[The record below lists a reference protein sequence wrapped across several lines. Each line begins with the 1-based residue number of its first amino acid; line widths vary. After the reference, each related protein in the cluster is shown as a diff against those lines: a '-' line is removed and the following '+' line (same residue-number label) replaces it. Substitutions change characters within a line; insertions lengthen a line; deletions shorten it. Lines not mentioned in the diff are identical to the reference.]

1 MSRYSLGRSKVVS
14 MADAAATVSD
24 GASLSFG
31 GFGHFGHPLSFVREL
46 LRQGRGGF
54 TLHAIAECWPVEL
67 LTAAGRVNHIN
78 LSNLMFE
85 GLGRVRAICRA
96 VENGQITT
104 DDHSHLGL
112 SLRLIAAGWDMP
124 FMPIRTMAG
133 SDLEYIQTGP
143 TPKFRRVQSPFSDE
157 QVGVLSP
164 LSPDVAVVHVSEADN
179 QGNGIIYGQISVVD
193 AQVRAAKR
201 VIVTAERIVDPAK
214 IVRNNQLVTVPG
226 ILVDQVVHSPYGAYP
241 GGMYGL
247 YDEDMEL
254 MNHYYE
260 ASRSVEAVDAYLAE
274 WVFGLADHAEYL
286 DRIGSQR
293 LLEAVVDPVHKLA
306 RGRGEW

>member
-1 MSRYSLGRSKVVS
+1 MSRYSTGTSKVVS
-14 MADAAATVSD
+14 MADAAATVPD
-24 GASLSFG
+24 GAALSFG

-54 TLHAIAECWPVEL
+54 TLHAIAECWPAEL
-67 LTAAGRVNHIN
+67 LTAADRVEHIN

-96 VENGQITT
+96 VETGRITT

-112 SLRLIAAGWDMP
+112 SLRLLAAGWDMP
-124 FMPIRTMAG
+124 FMPIRSMVG
-133 SDLEYIQTGP
+133 SDLENIQTGP
-143 TPKFRRVQSPFSDE
+143 APKLRRIQSPFSDE

-164 LSPDVAVVHVSEADN
+164 LSPDVAIVHVSEADN
-179 QGNGIIYGQISVVD
+179 QGNGIIHGQISVVD

-201 VIVTAERIVDPAK
+201 VIMTAERIVDAEE

-226 ILVDQVVHSPYGAYP
+226 ILVEQVVHSPYGAYP

-254 MNHYYE
+254 MDQYYD
-260 ASRSVEAVDAYLAE
+260 ASRTVEDVEAYLAE
-274 WVFGLADHAEYL
+274 WVFGIKDHAEYL

-293 LLEAVVDPVHKLA
+293 LLEAVVDPVHMLA

>member
-1 MSRYSLGRSKVVS
+1 MSRYSEGTGKLVEMTEAVS
-14 MADAAATVSD
+14 TIPD
-24 GASLSFG
+24 GATLSFG

-46 LRQGRGGF
+46 IRQGRGDF
-54 TLHAIAECWPVEL
+54 TLHAIAECWPAEL
-67 LTAAGRVNHIN
+67 LTAAGRVRHID

-96 VENGQITT
+96 VETGQITT

-112 SLRLIAAGWDMP
+112 SLRLLAAGWDMP
-124 FMPIRTMAG
+124 FLPIRSMGG

-143 TPKFRRVQSPFSDE
+143 APKYRRIRSPFSDE
-157 QVGVLSP
+157 EVGVVSP
-164 LSPDVAVVHVSEADN
+164 VSPDVAVVHVSEADT
-179 QGNGIIYGQISVVD
+179 QGNGIIHGQISVVD
-193 AQVRAAKR
+193 AQIRAAKR
-201 VIVTAERIVDPAK
+201 VIVTAERIVDPEE

-254 MNHYYE
+254 MDDYYE
-260 ASRSVEAVDAYLAE
+260 ASRSVEAVEAYLAE
-274 WVFGLADHAEYL
+274 WVFGLADHAAYL
-286 DRIGSQR
+286 DRIGSRR
-293 LLEAVVDPVHKLA
+293 LLEAVVDPVHLLA

>member
-1 MSRYSLGRSKVVS
+1 MTHYSVGTSKVVS
-14 MADAAATVSD
+14 MSDAAATVPE

-54 TLHAIAECWPVEL
+54 TLHAIAECWPAEL
-67 LTAAGRVNHIN
+67 LTAAGRVEHIN

-96 VENGQITT
+96 VENGTITT

-112 SLRLIAAGWDMP
+112 SLRLLAAGWDMP

-143 TPKFRRVQSPFSDE
+143 APKFRRIPSPFSDE

-164 LSPDVAVVHVSEADN
+164 LSPDVAIVHVSESDN
-179 QGNGIIYGQISVVD
+179 QGNGIIHGQISVVD

-201 VIVTAERIVDPAK
+201 VIVTAERIVEPEE

-254 MNHYYE
+254 MDQYYD
-260 ASRSVEAVDAYLAE
+260 ASRSVDTVDAYLAE
-274 WVFGLADHAEYL
+274 WVFGLADHAAYL

-293 LLEAVVDPVHKLA
+293 LLESVVDPVHMLA